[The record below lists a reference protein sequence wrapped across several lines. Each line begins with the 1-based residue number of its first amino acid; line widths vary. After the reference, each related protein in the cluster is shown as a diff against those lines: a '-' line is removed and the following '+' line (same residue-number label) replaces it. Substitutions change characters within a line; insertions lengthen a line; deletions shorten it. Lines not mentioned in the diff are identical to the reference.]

1 MAAGTPD
8 IIWSCSR
15 TVSNDVVAI
24 LYGKQRFD
32 NYEWYHLHEHDTVRV
47 LHCFTPCTCSKII
60 TQGNFRSF
68 FEHTFEERRFLGVP
82 TSVNLK
88 IDSPVWSHPGG
99 WLFHHPP
106 GTSLTITVG
115 QRLRPERHAG
125 ARIAAAG
132 AVASLKKLSASWQ
145 LSVQLMYFPMGLGKI
160 MWKWSAMISISIS
173 LDPKSRLWKCAAFFL
188 LIDGKQNPTSN
199 HRIPQDWL
207 RNHGTPR
214 DRIYHR
220 ASIEPV
226 CNPFT
231 HSNLLPWQRVVPGSL
246 RAQVPS
252 TWEAMTSMQILWVFD
267 GFWFYGIATDDEDQ
281 INIQVRY
288 CWWYINMR

>member
-1 MAAGTPD
+1 MCQLENRFSSLEPSWRVAVSPSPWD
-8 IIWSCSR
+8 IINHHGGAATSPGAPRGRKNSSCR
-15 TVSNDVVAI
+15 
-24 LYGKQRFD
+24 GR
-32 NYEWYHLHEHDTVRV
+32 
-47 LHCFTPCTCSKII
+47 CFIK
-60 TQGNFRSF
+60 
-68 FEHTFEERRFLGVP
+68 
-82 TSVNLK
+82 
-88 IDSPVWSHPGG
+88 
-99 WLFHHPP
+99 
-106 GTSLTITVG
+106 
-115 QRLRPERHAG
+115 
-125 ARIAAAG
+125 
-132 AVASLKKLSASWQ
+132 LKKLSASWQ